1 MKSYIIYLPQFET
14 STAWATHAL
23 ATGLEHAW
31 NVELFAGVDGR
42 TVADNA
48 GWARW
53 GIGINGANAK
63 CRDMMER
70 PGVRGCFLS
79 HYRLWQQ
86 CLELNQPI
94 GIFEHDIEFLKPF
107 SNKEFDHVL
116 KLEGFNLKKSRP
128 AGEWY
133 EGARAYILK
142 PDGAQRLIDW
152 VQTNGAI
159 PADVC
164 IGLNVVDIVL
174 QTDKLVRIAQQAT
187 DKWHKHKQSFTWNLE
202 QQE

>member
-31 NVELFAGVDGR
+31 NVELFVGVDGR

-48 GWARW
+48 DWIRW
-53 GIGINGANAK
+53 DIGINRANAK
-63 CRDMMER
+63 CRDMMAR

-79 HYRLWQQ
+79 HYTLWKR
-86 CLELNQPI
+86 CVELNQPI

-142 PDGAQRLIDW
+142 PAGAQRLIDW
-152 VQTNGAI
+152 VQSNGAI

-164 IGLNVVDIVL
+164 IGLNVVSIDL
-174 QTDKLVRIAQQAT
+174 EDSGLVQIATEQQN
-187 DKWHKHKQSFTWNLE
+187 KWGKHKQSFTWNLD
-202 QQE
+202 QMV